1 MNTGKG
7 DMIEQKNNKRRA
19 QTTPRTYKTIVSL
32 SLNRS
37 DIVLP
42 FSRYLDAVQPHVLFR
57 MRMRDYTGLYGR
69 NARARECEKV
79 GVSRGADCSNGKI
92 VSLYLS
98 SCLAQNR
105 K

>member
-7 DMIEQKNNKRRA
+7 DMIEQNNNKRRA
-19 QTTPRTYKTIVSL
+19 QATPRTYKTIVSL

-37 DIVLP
+37 DIVL
-42 FSRYLDAVQPHVLFR
+42 DALQPHVLFR
-57 MRMRDYTGLYGR
+57 MRMREYTGLYGR